1 MKAVKALFVFAC
13 VFLALFLPTSFTAE
27 DTQAQPVPSEWDARL
42 PSFLEIIDEEAFENT
57 ALGKALLPDSLRAV
71 GRRAFADMNVLSYV
85 YMPERIE
92 WISADA
98 FEGNEEITFLGV
110 PGGNAERWA
119 EENGYRFMPAEAIV
133 PSGGISAAKIS
144 SFAHWISMI
153 QLLGL
158 ALTLKAA
165 FAQKLHFRRI
175 GEGKTM
181 RPQERAELHAIAYRF
196 P

>member
-1 MKAVKALFVFAC
+1 MKNKDLLYERTNVYETASDEKLKTIFAYSEGYKAFLNAAKTEREAVR
-13 VFLALFLPTSFTAE
+13 E
-27 DTQAQPVPSEWDARL
+27 G
-42 PSFLEIIDEEAFENT
+42 I
-57 ALGKALLPDSLRAV
+57 
-71 GRRAFADMNVLSYV
+71 
-85 YMPERIE
+85 RI
-92 WISADA
+92 
-98 FEGNEEITFLGV
+98 
-110 PGGNAERWA
+110 A

>member
-1 MKAVKALFVFAC
+1 
-13 VFLALFLPTSFTAE
+13 
-27 DTQAQPVPSEWDARL
+27 
-42 PSFLEIIDEEAFENT
+42 
-57 ALGKALLPDSLRAV
+57 
-71 GRRAFADMNVLSYV
+71 
-85 YMPERIE
+85 
-92 WISADA
+92 
-98 FEGNEEITFLGV
+98 
-110 PGGNAERWA
+110 
-119 EENGYRFMPAEAIV
+119 
-133 PSGGISAAKIS
+133 
-144 SFAHWISMI
+144 MI

>member
-1 MKAVKALFVFAC
+1 MKAVKALFVFTF
-13 VFLALFLPTSFTAE
+13 VFLALFLPVSFTAE
-27 DTQAQPVPSEWDARL
+27 ETQDQSVLSEWDARL

-57 ALGKALLPDSLRAV
+57 ALGKTLLPDSLRTV
-71 GRRAFADMNVLSYV
+71 GRRAFADINSLSYV
-85 YMPERIE
+85 YVPERIE

-98 FEGNEEITFLGV
+98 FEGNDEIVFLGV
-110 PGGNAERWA
+110 TGGNAECWA
-119 EENGYRFMPAEAIV
+119 EENGYRFMPAEAIM
-133 PSGGISAAKIS
+133 PSGGILAAKIS

-158 ALTLKAA
+158 ALTLKVA